1 MMKKILAIDPGMSTG
16 LANAVMYN
24 DKPLEV
30 LEAYQIEG
38 GLSADLMAEIK
49 LQVNVVDFIVVEKF
63 LPRQMARSYRLE
75 ELEPLRIEGF
85 IQGAVD
91 GFASVDWREPSQ
103 RKLVDGDIP
112 ASEAVLRKMGY
123 AKTGRD
129 IGCRDANDANS
140 AIMHALSFAR
150 HLRHIPTMRAILDA
164 TN

>member
-1 MMKKILAIDPGMSTG
+1 MKKILAIDPGMSTG
-16 LANAVMYN
+16 LAHAVMH
-24 DKPLEV
+24 DDEPLEF
-30 LEAYQIEG
+30 LEVHQIEG
-38 GLSADLMAEIK
+38 GLSVDLMAEIN
-49 LQVNVVDFIVVEKF
+49 LRVNVVDFVVVEKF

-85 IQGAVD
+85 IQCAVD
-91 GFASVDWREPSQ
+91 GFVVVDWREPSQ

-112 ASEAVLRKMGY
+112 ASEAILRKMGY

-129 IGCRDANDANS
+129 VGCRDADDANS

-150 HLRHIPTMRAILDA
+150 HLRHVPTMRAILDA